1 MKGTIKEPPPI
12 PNGTDIKPTIK
23 PAIFFVVEDKFLGLF
38 IRFYRKIIKNKPTKK
53 TNNEKNKTRAGVFKF
68 TAKKVPN
75 KTPIRIKIPKDL
87 IILKSTASYSI

>member
-38 IRFYRKIIKNKPTKK
+38 IKFSRKKIKNKPTRKAKNAKNNTKARVLRLTARNVPAITPQSIKK
-53 TNNEKNKTRAGVFKF
+53 
-68 TAKKVPN
+68 
-75 KTPIRIKIPKDL
+75 PKD
-87 IILKSTASYSI
+87 